1 MDDLHAQI
9 EYDRA
14 KMQIFVLK
22 MIAYTLVGVM
32 GATVTILLVGLFMP
46 NSQIDNNE
54 IWKILGP
61 AFFSVSGAM
70 TGAFATM
77 MGMKTK
83 EFNPNA
89 AQDTYVEVK
98 KSDDVYKA
106 KQAHEDA
113 TVSVEEAKADATVA
127 VEKIKADA
135 AVEMTKLET
144 GYYKPF
150 TYEDGH
156 VDPEAQ
162 EGSKAEAR
170 WDVAGEDDGKADSAP
185 HWTQRI

>member
-9 EYDRA
+9 EFERA
-14 KMQIFVLK
+14 KMQLFALK
-22 MIAYTLVGVM
+22 MITYTLVGVM
-32 GATVTILLVGLFMP
+32 AATITVLLVGLFMP
-46 NSQIDNNE
+46 NDQISNDE
-54 IWKILGP
+54 IWRVLGP
-61 AFFSVSGAM
+61 SFFTVSGAV

-83 EFNPNA
+83 EFDPNA
-89 AQDTYVEVK
+89 AQKTYSDTVA
-98 KSDDVYKA
+98 SDNERRSD
-106 KQAHEDA
+106 
-113 TVSVEEAKADATVA
+113 EAKADATVEVQQAKSEATVA
-127 VEKIKADA
+127 VAKIEADA
-135 AVEMTKLET
+135 AIEMAKLES

-162 EGSKAEAR
+162 EGSKADAR
-170 WDVAGEDDGKADSAP
+170 WDVAEEGAEQPAEA